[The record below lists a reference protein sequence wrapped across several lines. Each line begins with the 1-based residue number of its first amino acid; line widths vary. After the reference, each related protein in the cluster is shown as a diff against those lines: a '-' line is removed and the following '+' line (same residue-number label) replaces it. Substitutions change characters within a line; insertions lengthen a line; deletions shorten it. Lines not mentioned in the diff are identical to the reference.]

1 MEFAI
6 AIIGAGGGGPPA
18 VVAIAVA
25 AVMRV
30 VARTSGGGGGVVDL
44 ARLEGSDRRC
54 EGRAA
59 APAAAVVVAFAGVVV
74 VVVLVFVVVV
84 VVIVGVI
91 RAHGVADAIFGR
103 HRRREVVL
111 PIAARCFAIHVN
123 IVAHL
128 AGGGLMSDLHPLCLV
143 IFYGT

>member
-1 MEFAI
+1 
-6 AIIGAGGGGPPA
+6 
-18 VVAIAVA
+18 
-25 AVMRV
+25 MRV

-59 APAAAVVVAFAGVVV
+59 APAVVVVVVAFAGVVV
-74 VVVLVFVVVV
+74 VVVVVVVAVVIVV

-103 HRRREVVL
+103 PRRREVVL

-123 IVAHL
+123 IVVHL
-128 AGGGLMSDLHPLCLV
+128 AGGGLMSDLHPHCLV
-143 IFYGT
+143 IYFM

>member
-1 MEFAI
+1 MLFQ
-6 AIIGAGGGGPPA
+6 
-18 VVAIAVA
+18 
-25 AVMRV
+25 
-30 VARTSGGGGGVVDL
+30 
-44 ARLEGSDRRC
+44 RR
-54 EGRAA
+54 GTR
-59 APAAAVVVAFAGVVV
+59 

-143 IFYGT
+143 IFYGTLSTVGFAKKKDIVRF